1 MITLWA
7 YFILNAL
14 LWPVVGFL
22 VVVGIV
28 AEKALELLSHSS
40 IIAILIVL
48 VVF

>member
-1 MITLWA
+1 MITLRA
-7 YFILNAL
+7 KLISNAF

-40 IIAILIVL
+40 IIAIIIVL